1 MVSVITG
8 VIIAVVIVIVLVL
21 LGILYRYCR
30 SPEKHTAPVKYKK
43 HKKSHGYKRSGFG
56 YYPPGGWSSDI
67 GHSSSDEEAGRGA
80 DSGHESFG
88 HDSCGHDGGG
98 HDSGGHGSGG
108 LDSGCHDSGG
118 HDSGVGGHS
127 GGGGCD
133 GTVVEEGVTA
143 VADVTE

>member
-56 YYPPGGWSSDI
+56 YGSYYPPGGWSSDI

-88 HDSCGHDGGG
+88 HDSAG

-108 LDSGCHDSGG
+108 LDSSC

-127 GGGGCD
+127 GGGGCG
-133 GTVVEEGVTA
+133 GTAVEESVTA
-143 VADVTE
+143 VEDVTE